1 MQVIAPQIANIEAS
15 IFESLEEN
23 IQEFMNG
30 RRWTNDEFEFEERIE
45 CTMQITISEAPSPTS
60 FRGNIQVQSSRPVFN
75 SDYNSAMLLV
85 NDGDFEISWDG
96 SSNIQFS
103 IDQYRD
109 NLSSILAYYA
119 YLILG
124 MDYDSMALDGGTTH
138 YLKAQTIVANAQNSG
153 PTGWKASQGNQNRY
167 WLVENMLSQTFRPV
181 RNCLYYYHRM
191 GLDQLFDD
199 VEAGR
204 LAMADALIE
213 MRQTHRIRPSS
224 YNLQLFFLAKSDE
237 ILKVFGPRQR
247 QRKPVCCR
255 FSSKWTRATSR
266 NTTASWADL
275 PFKHVEIPEY
285 PELRLD
291 RFARIDMAARHDG
304 HDRRDGSGKS
314 IVLGA
319 LGLLL
324 GSRSDTSSIRTGTEK
339 CTVEGVF
346 SCSPLAQAWLQ
357 QHDLDSWD
365 ERLSGAN
372 SQRKDAAGCSSTTP
386 PSNCN
391 CFSRLDSSWSIF
403 TGRTAPNSFCN
414 GTFNWLGLMQT
425 PTIQLC
431 SKTTRPP
438 TQRSKQ
444 RRTVWPNSS
453 SSARSP
459 KRI

>member
-1 MQVIAPQIANIEAS
+1 MNTSLRSGLTCILFGLGMAWGTSAAAQELNCRVQVIAPQIANIEAS

-30 RRWTNDEFEFEERIE
+30 RRWTNDDFQFEERIE
-45 CTMQITISEAPSPTS
+45 CTMQITISEAPSSTS
-60 FRGNIQVQSSRPVFN
+60 FRGNIQVQSSRPVYN

-109 NLSSILAYYA
+109 NLSSILAFYSYM
-119 YLILG
+119 ILG
-124 MDYDSMALDGGTTH
+124 MDYDSMALDGGTAH

-237 ILKVFGPRQR
+237 ILKVFGPAPEAEKTRLL
-247 QRKPVCCR
+247 PVLKQMDPGNI
-255 FSSKWTRATSR
+255 SKY
-266 NTTASWADL
+266 D
-275 PFKHVEIPEY
+275 
-285 PELRLD
+285 
-291 RFARIDMAARHDG
+291 
-304 HDRRDGSGKS
+304 S
-314 IVLGA
+314 ILG
-319 LGLLL
+319 
-324 GSRSDTSSIRTGTEK
+324 
-339 CTVEGVF
+339 
-346 SCSPLAQAWLQ
+346 
-357 QHDLDSWD
+357 
-365 ERLSGAN
+365 
-372 SQRKDAAGCSSTTP
+372 
-386 PSNCN
+386 
-391 CFSRLDSSWSIF
+391 
-403 TGRTAPNSFCN
+403 
-414 GTFNWLGLMQT
+414 
-425 PTIQLC
+425 
-431 SKTTRPP
+431 
-438 TQRSKQ
+438 
-444 RRTVWPNSS
+444 
-453 SSARSP
+453 
-459 KRI
+459 